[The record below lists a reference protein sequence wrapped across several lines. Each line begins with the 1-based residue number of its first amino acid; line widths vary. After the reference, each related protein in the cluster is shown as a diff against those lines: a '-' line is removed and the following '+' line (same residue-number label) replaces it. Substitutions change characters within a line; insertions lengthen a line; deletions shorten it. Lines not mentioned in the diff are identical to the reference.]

1 MRFAIHTVILSKGKE
16 IIDTGHRFKAWCRNK
31 RKPSMREGQ
40 KTTTKNLT
48 ILLPGGRVPWKVL
61 GRVSELAAAKGYGV
75 YLTTIQNL
83 RLTGIPEEELADVK
97 RQLQAAGADIK
108 GPGRFPKPRVC
119 VGKPHC
125 NLALIDTERLSERI
139 WQRFGDRTEVKPKFK
154 IAIAACPASCSNALL
169 ADIGVV
175 ATRGGFDI
183 YCGGKGGTRPRVG
196 VRIVRGADEEKVI
209 EVIGELAAFHDRK
222 TGQKQRMYKLL
233 EDPEFP
239 FKVEGKAA

>member
-1 MRFAIHTVILSKGKE
+1 
-16 IIDTGHRFKAWCRNK
+16 
-31 RKPSMREGQ
+31 MREVQ
-40 KTTTKNLT
+40 KSTSKNLT
-48 ILLPGGRVPWKVL
+48 ILLPGGRLPRKVL
-61 GRVSELAAAKGYGV
+61 ARVSELAAAKGYGV

-83 RLTGIPEEELADVK
+83 RLTGIPESELDEAK
-97 RQLQAAGADIK
+97 RQLQAVGADIK

-125 NLALIDTERLSERI
+125 NLALVDTERLSERI
-139 WQRFGDRTEVKPKFK
+139 WQRFGARTEVKPKFK

-196 VRIVRGADEEKVI
+196 VRIARGVDEEGVI
-209 EVIGELAAFHDRK
+209 EAIAELAAFHDRK

-239 FKVEGKAA
+239 FAVEKNRA